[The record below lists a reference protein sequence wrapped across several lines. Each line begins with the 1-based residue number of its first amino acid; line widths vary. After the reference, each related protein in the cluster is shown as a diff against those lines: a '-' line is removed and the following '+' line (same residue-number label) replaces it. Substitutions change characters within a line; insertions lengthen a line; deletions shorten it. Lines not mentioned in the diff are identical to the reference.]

1 MVRFSLLVSPLL
13 ISRAERDQPL
23 DFSDAGLI
31 LPSNPMSVPKFLSHL

>member
-1 MVRFSLLVSPLL
+1 MVRFSLLVYLWL

-31 LPSNPMSVPKFLSHL
+31 LPANPMSVSKFLSHL